1 MPPAERRLIR
11 ARTALVSVHVET
23 INVIIDGSTNPADDD
38 PVGTDAAARNLTVAV
53 IGATGFVGD
62 AVTRRLASRG
72 HGVIALS
79 REGARAAGWPEAV
92 EARAADVTTGDGL
105 ADALRG
111 ADAAVHLVAIP
122 RESGGRTF
130 AEVNVRGTQRA
141 VEAASKAGVRR
152 FVHLSVLG
160 VVDDP
165 RLAYL
170 YSKWLGE
177 QVVRDSD
184 LDWVILRPSLLF
196 GPGDGFFNLIKTTL
210 TWWSPGLVAIPGR
223 GDARFQPLSV
233 EDLALAVERSVV
245 DADHSRIVHE
255 LGGPDYW
262 TYREIV
268 DEVMRVTGKR
278 RIPVPMPIPLI
289 SALTVATDRVLPIF
303 PVSHDQISSLQ
314 RPNFTKLDAF
324 ERRVPRAEPEESP
337 DLAGS
342 PHPA

>member
-1 MPPAERRLIR
+1 M
-11 ARTALVSVHVET
+11 
-23 INVIIDGSTNPADDD
+23 IIDGSTKSTDD
-38 PVGTDAAARNLTVAV
+38 GSMTTDASTPPLTVAV

-62 AVTRRLASRG
+62 AVTRRLASQG
-72 HGVIALS
+72 HRVIALS
-79 REGARAAGWPEAV
+79 REGERPAGWPGGV
-92 EARAADVTTGDGL
+92 QARAADVTTGDGL
-105 ADALRG
+105 ADALAG

-130 AEVNVRGTQRA
+130 AGVNVRGTQRA
-141 VEAASKAGVRR
+141 VEAAAAAGIRR
-152 FVHLSVLG
+152 FVHLSALG

-165 RLAYL
+165 KLGYL

-177 QVVRDSD
+177 QIVRDSD
-184 LDWVILRPSLLF
+184 LDWVVLRPSLLF
-196 GPGDGFFNLIKTTL
+196 GPGDGFFNLIKITL
-210 TWWSPGLVAIPGR
+210 RWWSPGLVAIPGR

-245 DADHSRIVHE
+245 DADRSRTVYE

-262 TYREIV
+262 SYREIV

-314 RPNFTKLDAF
+314 RPNFADLNAF
-324 ERRVPRAEPEESP
+324 ERSFGAAPRPM
-337 DLAGS
+337 DLSYLAS
-342 PHPA
+342 S